1 MAEAKPVN
9 TDRAFE
15 ELKAEHLRA
24 LKAQDVETLQ
34 KVQAKLDV
42 LMACG
47 KRT

>member
-9 TDRAFE
+9 TD
-15 ELKAEHLRA
+15 LKAEHLRA